1 MWKKVFPSTMF
12 DPSRIL
18 SAILN
23 VVKTRFIALLNLHR
37 TLLRR
42 KFSQILMTFSLGELD
57 ESCGWGE
64 HAQKSPKIEFI
75 LDENLNSIRG
85 CTDFLGNQLIKRL
98 FRKLML
104 ENYRREICDISE
116 INSQQIE
123 L

>member
-1 MWKKVFPSTMF
+1 MF
-12 DPSRIL
+12 DPSRIH

-37 TLLRR
+37 TLFWR

-75 LDENLNSIRG
+75 LDENLNSIRDC
-85 CTDFLGNQLIKRL
+85 CTDFAGQ
-98 FRKLML
+98 
-104 ENYRREICDISE
+104 S
-116 INSQQIE
+116 IN
-123 L
+123 